1 MTMFMYK
8 EQVIAVTNR
17 KLCRDR
23 EAFLCQIKRI
33 CKNQPHAVILREKDL
48 SESEYT
54 ALLFSVKKI
63 CEEHKVSC
71 IAHTYTESALEA
83 GCTKIHVP
91 LAVLEANPEIAQK
104 FEVTGVSTH
113 SKEDAKKAQ
122 KLGASYVTAGHI
134 FATTCKPGLEP
145 RGTAFLKEVCDEV
158 EIPVFAIGGM
168 KTTRECVEEMRKLG
182 ASGIC
187 VMSEC
192 MKWI

>member
-17 KLCRDR
+17 KLCQNR
-23 EAFLCQIKRI
+23 EAFLWQIKRI
-33 CKNQPHAVILREKDL
+33 CMNQPHAVILREKDL

-91 LAVLEANPEIAQK
+91 LAVLEANRDL
-104 FEVTGVSTH
+104 S
-113 SKEDAKKAQ
+113 
-122 KLGASYVTAGHI
+122 
-134 FATTCKPGLEP
+134 
-145 RGTAFLKEVCDEV
+145 
-158 EIPVFAIGGM
+158 
-168 KTTRECVEEMRKLG
+168 REERHF
-182 ASGIC
+182 
-187 VMSEC
+187 
-192 MKWI
+192 

>member
-23 EAFLCQIKRI
+23 EAFLWQMKRI

-71 IAHTYTESALEA
+71 IAHTYTESALEV

-122 KLGASYVTAGHI
+122 KLGVQI
-134 FATTCKPGLEP
+134 
-145 RGTAFLKEVCDEV
+145 
-158 EIPVFAIGGM
+158 
-168 KTTRECVEEMRKLG
+168 
-182 ASGIC
+182 
-187 VMSEC
+187 MSEDEFLAL
-192 MKWI
+192 IS

>member
-8 EQVIAVTNR
+8 EQVIAVTIR

-23 EAFLCQIKRI
+23 EAFLWQMKRI

-71 IAHTYTESALEA
+71 IAHTYTESALEV
-83 GCTKIHVP
+83 GCTKIHVT
-91 LAVLEANPEIAQK
+91 LAVLEAKPEIAQK

-113 SKEDAKKAQ
+113 S
-122 KLGASYVTAGHI
+122 
-134 FATTCKPGLEP
+134 
-145 RGTAFLKEVCDEV
+145 
-158 EIPVFAIGGM
+158 
-168 KTTRECVEEMRKLG
+168 
-182 ASGIC
+182 
-187 VMSEC
+187 
-192 MKWI
+192 

>member
-1 MTMFMYK
+1 MYK

-23 EAFLCQIKRI
+23 EAFLWQIKRI

-71 IAHTYTESALEA
+71 IAHTYTESALEV

-113 SKEDAKKAQ
+113 SKE
-122 KLGASYVTAGHI
+122 
-134 FATTCKPGLEP
+134 PGLEP